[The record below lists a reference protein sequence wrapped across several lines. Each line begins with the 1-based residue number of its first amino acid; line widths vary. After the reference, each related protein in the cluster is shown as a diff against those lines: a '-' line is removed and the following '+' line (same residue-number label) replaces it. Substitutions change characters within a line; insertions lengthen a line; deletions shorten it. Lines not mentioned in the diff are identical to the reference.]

1 MSRKQQSE
9 DSGGLSDR
17 RENGARQE
25 TVSDRELISRGHMSR
40 EVHDREHLI
49 RGNMRAGNEFPSN
62 EFKSYKSSSVQHSV
76 NGVLPNSI
84 ELESGM
90 DSKKSECKKD
100 DMNVEV
106 SLKCEV
112 FPPTPPTRTSSKA
125 KKIGLSVSPFSHAS
139 QPFCYTLCAI
149 HCVLYIVCFT
159 LCVSFLLFTISYSL
173 SRLNSFYQFISS
185 VTTYHLPLFYI

>member
-40 EVHDREHLI
+40 EVHDREHH
-49 RGNMRAGNEFPSN
+49 MRAGNEFPSN

-84 ELESGM
+84 ELE
-90 DSKKSECKKD
+90 SECKKD

-149 HCVLYIVCFT
+149 HSVLYIVCYT
-159 LCVSFLLFTISYSL
+159 LCALHCVLVFSCSQLATVC
-173 SRLNSFYQFISS
+173 QG
-185 VTTYHLPLFYI
+185 